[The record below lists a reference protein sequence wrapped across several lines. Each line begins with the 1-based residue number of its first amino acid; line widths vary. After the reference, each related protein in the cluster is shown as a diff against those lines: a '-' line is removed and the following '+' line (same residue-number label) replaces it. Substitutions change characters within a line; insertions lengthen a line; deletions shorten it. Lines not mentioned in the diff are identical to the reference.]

1 MVLAQLEG
9 TGVSPVLAQMQT
21 EKGPVPVRMWAGP
34 TPVPA
39 RMSGRGEPAVGRVE
53 SLAQMRMHM
62 STAPTQV
69 AAGGGTRGGLRA
81 ARGFGRD
88 KGGRARARVRPVSA
102 LVCVWTGSGRQE
114 RGSNKL
120 HFARTHSEQHHR
132 REEEDACKSAKLLRH
147 RRV

>member
-88 KGGRARARVRPVSA
+88 KGARARARA
-102 LVCVWTGSGRQE
+102 CGR
-114 RGSNKL
+114 
-120 HFARTHSEQHHR
+120 
-132 REEEDACKSAKLLRH
+132 
-147 RRV
+147 